1 MLKTRT
7 TEIKW
12 GIIFIVVSMLW
23 VLIARLVG
31 LHDNYI
37 AYHSTYSNFF
47 ALIAIAIFVLAL
59 REKREKDLNGS
70 MTWMQGFISGLIVA
84 IVVAILTPVS
94 QWITHVII
102 SPNYFENIS
111 NFAVSEG
118 GMDAEQAEIYF
129 TLGSYIIQS
138 MLFTLVIGTITAAL
152 VAVFIKTPQ
161 LDDH

>member
-84 IVVAILTPVS
+84 IIVAILTPVS

-138 MLFTLVIGTITAAL
+138 MLFALVIGTITAAL